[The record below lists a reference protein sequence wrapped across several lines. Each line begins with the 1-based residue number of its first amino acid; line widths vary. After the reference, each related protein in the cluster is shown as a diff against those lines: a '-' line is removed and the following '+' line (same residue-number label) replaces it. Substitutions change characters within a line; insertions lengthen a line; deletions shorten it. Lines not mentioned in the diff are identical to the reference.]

1 MLPLPAYPVPNYKTG
16 GLGIHLTPTVD
27 GNIMVGPSNEYIDE
41 REDYAVTQKVMDL
54 LIADGSRIF
63 PHLKREFFIRNFSGI
78 RPKLSGKKTGGY
90 HDFVIERR
98 DDLAPRA
105 VNLVGIESPG
115 LTAALPI
122 AHEVIRLIRE
132 IEPLE
137 QNPFFDPIRR
147 RTPSFRDKTPEQ
159 QAELIRQNPD
169 YGEIICR
176 CETITKAEVLA
187 ALHSPLPARTL
198 TGVKYRCRAMM
209 GRCQGGYCQT
219 RLADLLMAE
228 TGLSREE
235 LLYSREGSWLFT
247 GEVHPQ

>member
-1 MLPLPAYPVPNYKTG
+1 M
-16 GLGIHLTPTVD
+16 
-27 GNIMVGPSNEYIDE
+27 
-41 REDYAVTQKVMDL
+41 
-54 LIADGSRIF
+54 
-63 PHLKREFFIRNFSGI
+63 
-78 RPKLSGKKTGGY
+78 
-90 HDFVIERR
+90 
-98 DDLAPRA
+98 
-105 VNLVGIESPG
+105 GIESPG

-209 GRCQGGYCQT
+209 GALSGW
-219 RLADLLMAE
+219 LLPDAA
-228 TGLSREE
+228 G
-235 LLYSREGSWLFT
+235 
-247 GEVHPQ
+247 